1 MIGRIVLIGI
11 GLIVFFYGAS
21 LAIQIGIETAKTS
34 NDPYSLVLGSPATQ
48 FVFALGLIA
57 LGGTLIFVC
66 AVAKKI
72 LKSQYSAS

>member
-1 MIGRIVLIGI
+1 MIWRIVLIGI

-21 LAIQIGIETAKTS
+21 LAIQIGLDTAKMS
-34 NDPYSLVLGSPATQ
+34 HDPSSLMLGPPATQ

-57 LGGTLIFVC
+57 LGGTLIFVG

-72 LKSQYSAS
+72 LKSPNNTP